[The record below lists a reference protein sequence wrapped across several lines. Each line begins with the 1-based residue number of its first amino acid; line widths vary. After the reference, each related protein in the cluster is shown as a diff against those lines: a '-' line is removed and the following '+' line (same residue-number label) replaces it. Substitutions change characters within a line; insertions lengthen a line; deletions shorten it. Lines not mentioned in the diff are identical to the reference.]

1 MATTEGR
8 TSLVLSRWAN
18 KYAGERL
25 TGSTLATVRRIAQR
39 RLAKAVLVGA
49 SQLVYATVNYSD
61 ARGATRRVHDEVQHS
76 QRAGEPEPG
85 RWVPAAPARGYDR
98 FCRIERAS
106 AAVADGVL
114 PTCTPAASSASFF
127 AAAVPEEPD
136 TIAPAWP
143 IVLPSGA
150 VNPAT

>member
-39 RLAKAVLVGA
+39 ILAKAVLVGA
-49 SQLVYATVNYSD
+49 SQLVYTVNYSD
-61 ARGATRRVHDEVQHS
+61 ARGATRRVHDEMQHG
-76 QRAGEPEPG
+76 QRAGENRSRDDG
-85 RWVPAAPARGYDR
+85 CRCGYDR

-106 AAVADGVL
+106 AAAADGVL